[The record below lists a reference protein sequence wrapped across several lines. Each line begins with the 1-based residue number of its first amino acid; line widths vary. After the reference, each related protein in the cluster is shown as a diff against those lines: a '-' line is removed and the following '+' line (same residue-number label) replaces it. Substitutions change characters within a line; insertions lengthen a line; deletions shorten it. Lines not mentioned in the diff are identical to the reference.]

1 MTAPQRA
8 KTDLRPWMRR
18 LRNPV
23 TGAFLHLSGQGET
36 RDQNYAWS
44 GTADQARN
52 LRAKLHQGQQFP
64 YLLIPF
70 TDSKKAFSNAEH
82 I

>member
-1 MTAPQRA
+1 MTAPQLT
-8 KTDLRPWMRR
+8 KTDLRPWLRR

-36 RDQNYAWS
+36 RDQDYAWS

-52 LRAKLHQGQQFP
+52 LRAKHAGQFP
-64 YLLIPF
+64 YLLVPF
-70 TDSKKAFSNAEH
+70 TDSKKVPSNAEH
-82 I
+82 L